1 MSWWKL
7 ASKPSVGHFSS
18 VHLIR
23 IVLNWAYKKFDGSCV
38 ETSFSDKWLYYFL
51 PTDEGGTLK
60 DASLVRMFLM
70 MQPWYIPS
78 TDMTKSLV
86 LKYPALLPYNI
97 FVQYVT
103 AVLQLYLDCG
113 KKQIFISLSVT
124 LFDFKSLHEW

>member
-1 MSWWKL
+1 M
-7 ASKPSVGHFSS
+7 
-18 VHLIR
+18 
-23 IVLNWAYKKFDGSCV
+23 

-51 PTDEGGTLK
+51 PTGEGGTLK

-78 TDMTKSLV
+78 TDMTKNLV

-103 AVLQLYLDCG
+103 PVLQLYVDCG
-113 KKQIFISLSVT
+113 IINSLSVT
-124 LFDFKSLHEW
+124 LFDFNSLHEW